1 MSLIFYKSNLLDQ
14 ALIYPKDENRLFPA
28 NNLKDSRKTKVY
40 RSLDSQT
47 YIDIDL
53 RETSIIDAV
62 MLFASKR
69 SGLGFNQAIIHFNNV
84 PDFTNPAVT
93 RAAEISTKFGIGL
106 VEFSDSIEYRFMRI
120 ELESTL
126 DYCELSGVFVGE
138 KMNLNRSIN
147 FGWQWK
153 DVEISNSQ
161 TNTEGQEFFDKIS
174 KQQQISFSFSLLTRN
189 ESDFFQE
196 LFDDVGEVKPVY
208 VLMGENVVVSRLR
221 HSGAFLFDKTPA
233 ITNTSFNR
241 FAFSAVIKEVL

>member
-1 MSLIFYKSNLLDQ
+1 MSLIFYKKNLLEQ
-14 ALIYPKDENRLFPA
+14 SLIYPKDENKLFPA
-28 NNLKDSRKTKVY
+28 NNLKDNRKTKVY
-40 RSLDSQT
+40 RSLESQT

-53 RETSIIDAV
+53 RETSIIDTV
-62 MLFASKR
+62 MLFANKR

-84 PDFTNPAVT
+84 PDFTTPAVT

-126 DYCELSGVFVGE
+126 DYCELSGFFIGE

-153 DVEISNSQ
+153 DVEINNSQ

-174 KQQQISFSFSLLTRN
+174 KQQQINFSYSLLTRN
-189 ESDFFQE
+189 EAALFQE
-196 LFDDVGEVKPVY
+196 LFDDVGTVKPIY
-208 VLMGENVVVSRLR
+208 VLMGEGVVVDRMR
-221 HSGAFLFDKTPA
+221 HTGAFLIDKEVG

-241 FAFSAVIKEVL
+241 FAFSGTLKEVL